1 MSRAIVGLVAIVSAM
16 AGSMQTGRLN
26 AVGPQP
32 PSQAIRLQ
40 QRSAGHVL
48 PASSPQRALLAQYC
62 VSCHNERLKT
72 AGLMLDKLDPERV
85 GDAPAV
91 WEKVVG
97 KLRSRA
103 MPPAGMPRPDEATF
117 DAFASWLETALD
129 RAAAITPNP
138 GRSAAVHRLNRSE
151 YTHAIRDLLSV
162 EIDSAS
168 LLPGDDSGYGFDNI
182 ADVLSLSPA
191 LLDRYMLAA
200 GKISRLAIGDPSIRP
215 FVQTYRLSPTLLQED
230 RMSEDLPFGSR
241 GGIAVRHLFPVDG
254 EYLFKIVLQRFYGD
268 GIRGLGER
276 NQIEVRV
283 DRARIKRFTVGADGP
298 RTPWMAIA
306 NPTPYERT
314 ADEDL
319 EVRVPVKAGRRL
331 VAVTFV
337 KKNSVTEGVLEPRL
351 GVRPFEFTNDKDAE
365 MGVDSVGISGPYNAK
380 TPGDTSSRRQIF
392 VCYPTG
398 LQDEE
403 PCAKRIL
410 YTLARRAYRRP
421 VADNDVETLLGFYR
435 AGRAKGSFEAGIQ
448 LALRAV
454 LVDPD
459 FLFRVERDPVN
470 VPARTAYRV
479 SDVELAS
486 RLSFFLWASIPDDQ
500 LLDLAARGK
509 LKDPTVLEQQVRRML
524 GDTRSN
530 ALTSNFVGQ
539 WLHVRNM
546 REVAPDPDAF
556 PTFDENLRE
565 AFLNETE
572 LFVESQ
578 RREDRSVVDLLSANY
593 TFVNERLARHYGIP
607 NIYGNRFRRVTFP
620 ENTPRGGLLGHGS
633 ILTVTSY
640 AHRTAPT
647 LRGKWVLENLLGAPP
662 PPPPANVPSLEENAK
677 GSGKLL
683 SVRERLEQHRRNPAC
698 ASCHAR
704 MDPLGFALE
713 NFDAIGEWRATTEA
727 NTTIDASGAL
737 PGGVTFEGSAGLRDI
752 LLQRRDE
759 FARGMTEKLLTYA
772 LGRGLEYY
780 DLPAVRKIMREA
792 APNDYKWSSIIVSIV
807 KSMPFQMRRTES

>member
-337 KKNSVTEGVLEPRL
+337 KKSSVTEGVLEPRL
-351 GVRPFEFTNDKDAE
+351 GVRTFEFTNDKDAE